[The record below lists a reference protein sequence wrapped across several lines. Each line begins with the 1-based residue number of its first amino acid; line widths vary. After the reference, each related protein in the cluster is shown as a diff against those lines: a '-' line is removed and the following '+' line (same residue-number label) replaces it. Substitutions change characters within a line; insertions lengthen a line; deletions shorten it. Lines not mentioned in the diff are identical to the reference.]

1 MAHRR
6 SPQIVNFSV
15 WGDFYFLHIPKA
27 RRITSREAAQPS
39 QPSVHAETVILVD
52 DGKSR
57 PGLEFTWH
65 PETRRRKPMMLW
77 SLAGERSVRTWQI
90 VPRSEEHTSELQSR
104 GHLVCRLLLEK
115 KKQGGTGRLRAE
127 QRRC

>member
-52 DGKSR
+52 DGKSGL
-57 PGLEFTWH
+57 GLEFTWH

-77 SLAGERSVRTWQI
+77 SLAGERPVRSWQI
-90 VPRSEEHTSELQSR
+90 VQHNAGPGRQSLTRSSPAGKVRIGGGCPTRNFVVAELR
-104 GHLVCRLLLEK
+104 
-115 KKQGGTGRLRAE
+115 T
-127 QRRC
+127 